1 MHRLSRRAA
10 LWGAGSLAFARLARA
25 EPRQFKIHLVPVGQ
39 VERSDLLVSA
49 AALRDRLDAELV
61 FAEQR
66 ELPKEA
72 YYPPRK
78 RYRAEKLID
87 WLDELAPKEA
97 WKVLGVTA
105 AEISTTKGD
114 VHDWGIA
121 GLGSL
126 GGRPCII
133 STFLYRKHSKTRP
146 ALERRLADITVHEFG
161 HTLGL
166 PHCDVKGCVMSD
178 AKGKA
183 IASADASSGHYCPKC
198 RGLAQWGALVLK
210 PAPSK

>member
-1 MHRLSRRAA
+1 MQPLSRRAA
-10 LWGAGSLAFARLARA
+10 LWGVGSLALARLARA
-25 EPRQFKIHLVPVGQ
+25 EPRQFRIQLVPVGQ
-39 VERSDLLVSA
+39 VEPRDLEVCA
-49 AALRDRLDAELV
+49 AALRARLEVELV
-61 FAEQR
+61 FAERR

-78 RYRAEKLID
+78 RYRAEKLLD
-87 WLDELAPKEA
+87 WLDEMAPREA

-105 AEISTTKGD
+105 AEISTTKGE
-114 VHDWGIA
+114 VLDWGIA

-126 GGRPCII
+126 GGRPCIL
-133 STFLYRKHSKTRP
+133 STFLYRKHSKTREV
-146 ALERRLADITVHEFG
+146 LERRLADITVHEFG

-166 PHCDVKGCVMSD
+166 PHCEVKGCVMSD

-183 IASADASSGHYCPKC
+183 MASADASSGHYCPTC

-210 PAPSK
+210 PAPGR